1 MCRQNDK
8 EEEDEGEEED
18 KEAEKEEEVHS
29 ELEIHTHTHTHTH
42 THAKKTHTKTHTQK
56 KPLVWLSARN
66 CALLLCLTNRNQF
79 DQSHAQFQHCETR
92 KIRSASVMVREQ
104 DSRM

>member
-18 KEAEKEEEVHS
+18 KEEEKEEEVHS
-29 ELEIHTHTHTHTH
+29 ELDIHTH
-42 THAKKTHTKTHTQK
+42 THAKKKTQKNTHTQK
-56 KPLVWLSARN
+56 TLVWLSARN